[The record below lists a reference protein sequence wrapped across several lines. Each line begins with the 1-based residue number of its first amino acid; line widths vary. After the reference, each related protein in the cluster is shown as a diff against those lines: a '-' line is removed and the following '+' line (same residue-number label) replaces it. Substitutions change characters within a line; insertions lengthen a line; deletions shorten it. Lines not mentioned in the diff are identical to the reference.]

1 MHLLCLQVVQRTKM
15 ELHTESDQT
24 LTLLDLQHWSLY
36 VHLQWNSS
44 TASHSRGTILV
55 CLMIVYICNTG
66 IQLYAAKTLIGKTLP
81 NWLVFVWNVWHVRDM
96 YVPSHS
102 GISRIYALLQEWQCG
117 KFGKLGSVHG
127 IIITVVQPYKEWLGD
142 THPPFTLVPQEW
154 VKSTNLTYTAVS
166 QCV

>member
-15 ELHTESDQT
+15 ELHSESDQT

-36 VHLQWNSS
+36 IHLQWNSS

-55 CLMIVYICNTG
+55 CLMIVYYVYWYTVVCYQN
-66 IQLYAAKTLIGKTLP
+66 IGKTLP
-81 NWLVFVWNVWHVRDM
+81 NWLVFVWNVWHVGDT

-102 GISRIYALLQEWQCG
+102 DISRIYALLQEWQCG
-117 KFGKLGSVHG
+117 RFGKLGNVHG
-127 IIITVVQPYKEWLGD
+127 IIITVVQPYKEWPGD